1 VRLPTGRTRLAGI
14 ALIVAAVVVALVLLL
29 GGDDGGDDAGGGP
42 ELSTLEA
49 GGPSESAPAATP
61 FKLSFPPNWSEVPD
75 EQLAQVPG
83 ERLAVLRRDG
93 RTGLIAVTRQAS
105 SPELDLEALGSR
117 LGKQIKK
124 GLTDAREVASRPT
137 RLPAGEAYVYS
148 FVRRKAGTVHTVV
161 VVPAG
166 AETYVLNAVIPSGDD
181 KAAQESGEIIRS
193 LSFD

>member
-1 VRLPTGRTRLAGI
+1 MTLDRTRLVAA
-14 ALIVAAVVVALVLLL
+14 ALLVIVAAVGVILLT
-29 GGDDGGDDAGGGP
+29 GGDDGDNDAGGGP
-42 ELSTLEA
+42 ELRTIEA
-49 GGPSESAPAATP
+49 GGPSETAPAATP
-61 FKLSFPPNWSEVPD
+61 FKLSFPPNWDEVPD

-105 SPELDLEALGSR
+105 SPDLDLKTLGSR

-124 GLTDAREVASRPT
+124 GLADAREVASRPT

-161 VVPAG
+161 VVPSG
-166 AETYVLNAVIPSGDD
+166 AETYVLNAVVPSGDD